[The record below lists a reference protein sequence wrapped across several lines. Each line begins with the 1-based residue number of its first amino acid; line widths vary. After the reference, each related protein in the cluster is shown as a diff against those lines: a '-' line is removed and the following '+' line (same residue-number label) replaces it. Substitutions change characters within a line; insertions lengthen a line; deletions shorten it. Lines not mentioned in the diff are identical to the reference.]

1 MSREDLSHQIAMEF
15 QATKHLSLSE
25 ELEVKPGQIRKIN
38 DKDLLSD
45 SRLGLILGVNK
56 LGRTCEV
63 ALVNGLVD
71 LATSRDFEAKLLLS
85 NNSLTIFGDFQGN
98 IDLDQ
103 VEVPNIVGSLCDVC
117 SKAINLLKLNQDVD
131 SSVTLPTHGC
141 FQWGSSPIAP
151 LSRMAEFREEEYF
164 KFYEL
169 LNKFEN
175 FNKFIESREYQYF
188 YSKQESFTNLVSNI
202 SQKFPETD
210 ERREIL
216 QQIRR
221 NPKQLAVLRGR

>member
-1 MSREDLSHQIAMEF
+1 
-15 QATKHLSLSE
+15 
-25 ELEVKPGQIRKIN
+25 
-38 DKDLLSD
+38 
-45 SRLGLILGVNK
+45 
-56 LGRTCEV
+56 
-63 ALVNGLVD
+63 
-71 LATSRDFEAKLLLS
+71 
-85 NNSLTIFGDFQGN
+85 
-98 IDLDQ
+98 
-103 VEVPNIVGSLCDVC
+103 
-117 SKAINLLKLNQDVD
+117 
-131 SSVTLPTHGC
+131 
-141 FQWGSSPIAP
+141 
-151 LSRMAEFREEEYF
+151 MAEFREEEYF